1 MTLPGSIGAGPVVP
15 TRSAVSAVTPLPL
28 TDSILAPDGFLGRWQ
43 QVNAETTIPCCVT
56 NVEAAGS
63 MDNLRSVCDESI
75 ELRGPRFSDSDVY
88 KTLEACGWSAGT
100 RYQAKTDGFYDE
112 ATALLRAA
120 QDPDGYLNSAVQ
132 RNHRER
138 FTDLSHGHEMY
149 CAGHLIQAGIAYAR
163 STGDRA
169 LMDVGARFADLLC
182 ALFGS
187 SDSTALPGHPEIE
200 TALVELYRETGD
212 AKYLG
217 LAGTLVERRG
227 HRLLDTKV
235 TPSEYFQDHLPVRD
249 NRHIVGHAVRATYLA
264 AGATD
269 VAVETG
275 DLDLLDSM
283 RTLWTD
289 MVDTKT
295 YPTGGIGARHD
306 GEAFGDGYELPPDR
320 AYAESCAAIASLMW
334 SWRLLLATGEARYAD
349 LMERTLFNG
358 IASSVSLSG
367 AEFFYVNPLQTRS
380 GDFRAAGHEI
390 GRVPW
395 FGCACCPPN
404 IARLVASLGHYM
416 ATRDDHGIQVHQYAA
431 GALQNGPVE
440 LTVRTDYPWHG
451 TVHIDV
457 AETPDS
463 EWALSLR
470 IPAWSTASRLVVA
483 GEELPVRPDERGYAV
498 VRRRWSASDTVTLDL
513 DLRPRI
519 ERPHPRVDAARG
531 CGSLERGP
539 IVYCLEET
547 DQPAGVFEDLTLDF
561 GGTATEVAAPA
572 GLPGGTVAL
581 HAPGRRDGR
590 PVELTAIPYH
600 QWANRGPG
608 AMRVW
613 TPLS

>member
-1 MTLPGSIGAGPVVP
+1 MTLPGSTGAGPVVP
-15 TRSAVSAVTPLPL
+15 TQAAVSTLTPLAL
-28 TDSILAPDGFLGRWQ
+28 SDSILAPVGFLGRWQ
-43 QVNAETTIPCCVT
+43 QVNAETTVPCCVT
-56 NVEAAGS
+56 NVAAAGS
-63 MDNLRSVCDESI
+63 MDNLRSVRDESI

-88 KTLEACGWSAGT
+88 KTLEACGWSTGT
-100 RYQAKTDGFYDE
+100 HYQAKIDGFYDE
-112 ATALLRAA
+112 ATAILRRA
-120 QDPDGYLNSAVQ
+120 QEPDGYLNSSVQ

-138 FTDLSHGHEMY
+138 FADLSHGHEMY

-169 LMDVGARFADLLC
+169 LLDVGARFADLLC
-182 ALFGS
+182 TLFGPEGRE
-187 SDSTALPGHPEIE
+187 AVPGHPEIE

-212 AKYLG
+212 TRYLR

-235 TPSEYFQDHLPVRD
+235 TPSEYFQDHLPVRE

-275 DLDLLDSM
+275 DLELLDSM
-283 RTLWTD
+283 RALWAD
-289 MVDTKT
+289 MVETKT
-295 YPTGGIGARHD
+295 YPTGGIGSRHD
-306 GEAFGDGYELPPDR
+306 GEAFGDGYELPPDL

-334 SWRLLLATGEARYAD
+334 SWRLLLATGDARYAD

-358 IASSVSLSG
+358 IACSVSLGG

-380 GDFRAAGHEI
+380 DDLRAAGHED

-416 ATRDDHGIQVHQYAA
+416 ATRDDGGLQVHQYAA
-431 GALQNGPVE
+431 GTLRAESVE
-440 LTVRTDYPWHG
+440 LTVRTDYPWHD

-457 AETPDS
+457 AATPDS

-470 IPAWSTASRLVVA
+470 IPAWSANSRLAVA
-483 GEELPVRPDERGYAV
+483 GEQVPVRPNELGYAV
-498 VRRRWSASDTVTLDL
+498 VSRRWSAGDTVTLEL

-519 ERPHPRVDAARG
+519 ERPHPRVDAARE

-539 IVYCLEET
+539 IVYCLEEI
-547 DQPAGVFEDLTLDF
+547 DQPAGVFEDLALEST
-561 GGTATEVAAPA
+561 GTTTEEEPPA
-572 GLPGGTVAL
+572 GMLAGTVAL
-581 HAPGRRDGR
+581 HVPGIRYGR
-590 PVELTAIPYH
+590 PVDLTAIPYH
-600 QWANRGPG
+600 QWANRGRG

-613 TPLS
+613 TPLT